1 MCLADL
7 EPNHR
12 LNELDF
18 LLPIRSQI
26 VSPLLR
32 DELVD
37 LMGTAIEGPVTR
49 AYVESLKQLRYESLT
64 GFLNGSIDL
73 VFTASDD
80 QTTIISLITRVISS
94 TLNATRTRLCSAT
107 ITFGW
112 PMRGLSSL
120 LLQYHL
126 YSVALHRFL
135 RHRIPDYDYEQHFGG
150 ARISSFVECWAQQC
164 PSSRMENP
172 WGLFSPP

>member
-26 VSPLLR
+26 TSPLLR

-37 LMGTAIEGPVTR
+37 LMGGDRKRASDASVRGEPETA
-49 AYVESLKQLRYESLT
+49 ALRGLT

-80 QTTIISLITRVISS
+80 PGTNRYYLVDYKSNL
-94 TLNATRTRLCSAT
+94 LNLERDQNPVVQRYNNVWMADEMAYHHY
-107 ITFGW
+107 I
-112 PMRGLSSL
+112 
-120 LLQYHL
+120 LQYHL

-135 RHRIPDYDYEQHFGG
+135 RHRI
-150 ARISSFVECWAQQC
+150 
-164 PSSRMENP
+164 
-172 WGLFSPP
+172 